1 MFRKQAFYKMAC
13 LAMLALAVFLA
24 GCANQETAEQVEEAA
39 QTPVTRMIN
48 TSIGEIEIPAQPER
62 IIVDWNIGHVLAV
75 GVTPIGVPHS
85 LLDYGEF
92 MRKPLEKTADIGNHN
107 QVSLE
112 KMVELEPDLIITWN
126 KDAYDSYSK
135 IAPTVVFVPD
145 EYASMEEE
153 VTAMGEILNRQTEAE
168 AWNEQFTRRAEAA
181 RKKAQAAVPAG
192 ATFTIADFNWL
203 TNVGI
208 VGKSANR
215 GGKAVY
221 DLLGLTPATKIKQD
235 LIDKGEESMDI
246 SSELFGEYVGD
257 YLLLMKSENS
267 DKEDIP
273 EIWAGMDAMKNN
285 QVYELDIHKYLS
297 ADPYTTIYQAE
308 EIAEKLASKQTK
320 LQ

>member
-1 MFRKQAFYKMAC
+1 MFRPQAFYKIAC

-24 GCANQETAEQVEEAA
+24 GCANQETVEQVEDAA

-75 GVTPIGVPHS
+75 GVTPIGVPQS

-92 MRKPLEKTADIGNHN
+92 MRKPLENTEDIGDHN

-112 KMVELEPDLIITWN
+112 KMVALEPDLIITWN

-135 IAPTVVFVPD
+135 IAPTVAFVPD

-181 RKKAQAAVPAG
+181 RKKSTG
-192 ATFTIADFNWL
+192 GRTDWL
-203 TNVGI
+203 HL
-208 VGKSANR
+208 
-215 GGKAVY
+215 Y
-221 DLLGLTPATKIKQD
+221 
-235 LIDKGEESMDI
+235 
-246 SSELFGEYVGD
+246 
-257 YLLLMKSENS
+257 NS
-267 DKEDIP
+267 RF
-273 EIWAGMDAMKNN
+273 
-285 QVYELDIHKYLS
+285 
-297 ADPYTTIYQAE
+297 
-308 EIAEKLASKQTK
+308 
-320 LQ
+320 